1 LTDHWFFNPLAWQAI
16 FMVGATAP
24 YILKRKDYWRGWDVL
39 AVLFSVFS
47 LFESH
52 AKHLAHHVPAS
63 VLRQFEVEKPGLHPF
78 RLLAMVSLAW
88 LGWRHIPAGA
98 AWLRSRWAGMLV
110 LLGQHSLVVFAAS
123 VVFAVLG
130 EAILWTHPGLK
141 TQVLVQGLGSLAM
154 VAVAAVAAWMG
165 NRDRA
170 GKQLPAKVAEP
181 QIAVAEEPA
190 VVTR

>member
-1 LTDHWFFNPLAWQAI
+1 
-16 FMVGATAP
+16 M
-24 YILKRKDYWRGWDVL
+24 
-39 AVLFSVFS
+39 LFSVFS

-63 VLRQFEVEKPGLHPF
+63 VLLQFEVEKPGLHPF

-130 EAILWTHPGLK
+130 EAILWTHPRPEDAGAGAGSGQPGDGGRSRGRRLDGQ
-141 TQVLVQGLGSLAM
+141 TGTAQGSSC
-154 VAVAAVAAWMG
+154 
-165 NRDRA
+165 RR
-170 GKQLPAKVAEP
+170 K
-181 QIAVAEEPA
+181 
-190 VVTR
+190 